1 MRQRLRLITLS
12 LCALCA
18 FSFTACDKAKDAV
31 SNVASEGNSSGGG
44 KGNNNGTDKHV
55 TNAKDGGDATRSNEE
70 KTRKKLNLCRN
81 YLMATNPKP
90 EDLSGVKKACAEK
103 GAPLPDKDLWGNA
116 LLYTPDPDGG
126 NKFKLYSAGPDGQPD
141 NDDDIHPAD
150 DKDNKK

>member
-1 MRQRLRLITLS
+1 MPQRLRLLAAL
-12 LCALCA
+12 LCAALCA
-18 FSFTACDKAKDAV
+18 FAFTACDKAKDAV
-31 SNVASEGNSSGGG
+31 SNVTSENGGG
-44 KGNNNGTDKHV
+44 KGGTNNGTYKHV
-55 TNAKDGGDATRSNEE
+55 TNAQDGGDATRSNEE

-90 EDLSGVKKACAEK
+90 EDLSGVKKVCAEK